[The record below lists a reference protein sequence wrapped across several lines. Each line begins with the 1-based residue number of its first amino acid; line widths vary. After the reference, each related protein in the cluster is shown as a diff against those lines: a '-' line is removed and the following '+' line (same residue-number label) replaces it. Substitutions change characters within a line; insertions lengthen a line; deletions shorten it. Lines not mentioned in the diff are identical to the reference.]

1 MKLIAVTF
9 FLSLILSSCG
19 GYNTGILQKSDKG
32 FIKFSGN
39 TVGMSISLD
48 DGVRFTKDE
57 KVDLIELKP
66 GKHTIK
72 VFRDETLMVNRI
84 IIVENQN
91 TIEIEVP

>member
-1 MKLIAVTF
+1 MKLLVITF

-66 GKHTIK
+66 GKHNIK

>member
-1 MKLIAVTF
+1 
-9 FLSLILSSCG
+9 
-19 GYNTGILQKSDKG
+19 
-32 FIKFSGN
+32 
-39 TVGMSISLD
+39 MSISLD

-84 IIVENQN
+84 IIVENHN

>member
-1 MKLIAVTF
+1 MKLLVITF

-66 GKHTIK
+66 GKHNIK
-72 VFRDETLMVNRI
+72 VYREESLMVNRI
-84 IIVENQN
+84 IIVESQN
-91 TIEIEVP
+91 TVEIEVP